1 MPGLGVSYIKKGKT
15 YYSQIPF
22 GKTNAGMNLHIKEKT
37 LGEEK
42 YYWQIHSAIGWIH
55 PGKFSLNLFLNC
67 EAGKSIM
74 YDSMR
79 LFLIGKSS
87 PLIKEQSPSRQHS
100 DNNF

>member
-1 MPGLGVSYIKKGKT
+1 MQNKILKT
-15 YYSQIPF
+15 AIV

-37 LGEEK
+37 LGEEI
-42 YYWQIHSAIGWIH
+42 YYWQIHSAIGLIH

-79 LFLIGKSS
+79 LFLIRKSS
-87 PLIKEQSPSRQHS
+87 PS
-100 DNNF
+100 